1 MIKATI
7 TVQINLRLNVAFAQI
22 KFLKAQV
29 AELEKNSSR
38 GSAGNENEWRADTPA
53 KIDIQQHLAALLVSK
68 QNDMEK
74 STAAQNDDTYDEWSM
89 EDASTMLLSAVSNPS
104 FYPRRVIELSE
115 DRL

>member
-38 GSAGNENEWRADTPA
+38 DFAGNENEWSSFKWLFDRVPDG
-53 KIDIQQHLAALLVSK
+53 DDDEVS
-68 QNDMEK
+68 
-74 STAAQNDDTYDEWSM
+74 
-89 EDASTMLLSAVSNPS
+89 
-104 FYPRRVIELSE
+104 
-115 DRL
+115 